1 MRMTIFERSAS
12 DAVDVP
18 AVRPPSH
25 ANPMRVCLAAVAGCV
40 LILPACKSGPESK
53 IVVKEHFS
61 IAKAGKRAKQTWA
74 GIEITDLG
82 EPTAVAR
89 PVRVQSCRG
98 RYLKFAERKV
108 RGKKGKTRLVRRP
121 IYEVVHPLEGLY
133 VRGLKIRN
141 GSPHVL
147 SLGRVEAVLL
157 DAAGND
163 NENMSK
169 AKIGRMLRGARPC
182 RSTRG
187 VIASLRSLKILGSDI
202 RLHPD
207 RSARIFAVFSGVDKT
222 ILGDWTLRL
231 HGISVE
237 TDRYGRGSRVAPFA
251 FSLVARGYRTAVEMR
266 RDSAFGR
273 WKVVRKTTEPIK
285 PDA

>member
-1 MRMTIFERSAS
+1 MPSHSFLENFSTFRRKTASLVFSLRNTRRPPDFNQTEKMRMTIFERSAS

-108 RGKKGKTRLVRRP
+108 RGKKGKTRLVNEPFEPWGCADIRGNFSGSDQRP
-121 IYEVVHPLEGLY
+121 TCRSALAVV
-133 VRGLKIRN
+133 V
-141 GSPHVL
+141 
-147 SLGRVEAVLL
+147 GRVL
-157 DAAGND
+157 
-163 NENMSK
+163 
-169 AKIGRMLRGARPC
+169 
-182 RSTRG
+182 T
-187 VIASLRSLKILGSDI
+187 
-202 RLHPD
+202 
-207 RSARIFAVFSGVDKT
+207 
-222 ILGDWTLRL
+222 
-231 HGISVE
+231 
-237 TDRYGRGSRVAPFA
+237 SRF
-251 FSLVARGYRTAVEMR
+251 Y
-266 RDSAFGR
+266 
-273 WKVVRKTTEPIK
+273 
-285 PDA
+285 